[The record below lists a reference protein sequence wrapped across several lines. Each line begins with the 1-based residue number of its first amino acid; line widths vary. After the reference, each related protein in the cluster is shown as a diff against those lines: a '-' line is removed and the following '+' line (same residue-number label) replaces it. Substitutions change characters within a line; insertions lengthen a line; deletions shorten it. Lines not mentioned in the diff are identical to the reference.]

1 MKKTRLLSSIILL
14 MISVSLFGQ
23 KNEIIPDLSKSNDTT
38 LWVLKNRDVDINN
51 NVIHLNGKPGDG
63 ILWLK
68 SLLFTNGRIELD
80 IKGKDEKGKSFVGL
94 AFHRLNDSTYNA
106 IYFRPFNFKNPDK
119 NGYSVQ
125 YISPPEFT
133 WFKLRKEHPEKYE
146 NLINP
151 VPDPNDWFHVTII
164 VKYPEIQIFVNNSE
178 KPSLSIEQ
186 LCSEREGLIGFWVGN
201 NSEGYFKNLKI
212 IPE

>member
-1 MKKTRLLSSIILL
+1 MKKTILLSSIIVL

-38 LWVLKNRDVDINN
+38 LWVLNNRDVDINED
-51 NVIHLNGKPGDG
+51 VYLNGKPGDG

-68 SLLFTNGRIELD
+68 SPLITNGRIELD

-94 AFHRLNDSTYNA
+94 AFHGLNDTTFDA
-106 IYFRPFNFKNPDK
+106 VYFRPFNFKNPDR
-119 NGYSVQ
+119 NGHSIQ
-125 YISPPEFT
+125 YISHPEFP
-133 WFKLRKEHPEKYE
+133 WYKLRKEHPEQFE

-151 VPDPNDWFHVTII
+151 VPEPNEWFHVLII
-164 VKYPEIQIFVNNSE
+164 IKYPAVEVFVNNSE

-186 LCSEREGLIGFWVGN
+186 LSSQKTGWIGFWVGN
-201 NSEGYFKNLKI
+201 NSEGYFRNLKI